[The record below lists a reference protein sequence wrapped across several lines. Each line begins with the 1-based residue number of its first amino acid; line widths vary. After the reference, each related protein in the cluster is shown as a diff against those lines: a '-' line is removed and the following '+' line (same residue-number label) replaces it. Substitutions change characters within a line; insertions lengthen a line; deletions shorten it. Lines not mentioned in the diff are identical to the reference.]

1 MVPHLSFVISHL
13 SKVQGPRRLSV
24 QSKLALT
31 DRNMELY
38 LMKRVSVYSLAIQRG
53 TYDLWIWLKVTSLSS
68 TTSVLNGGRISL
80 EISSFYSK
88 VFFSSKQQD
97 KLILAINLLISKPW
111 VILKNSAVSMT
122 STDMITS
129 LTSMTSRASLASK
142 YQKLYALDILSDFS
156 FIRNLS
162 GLNDLNSLNS
172 LSNLNGLHSLI
183 LSLDLQSLMFSS
195 ILAPK

>member
-1 MVPHLSFVISHL
+1 MFISNGHL
-13 SKVQGPRRLSV
+13 
-24 QSKLALT
+24 
-31 DRNMELY
+31 
-38 LMKRVSVYSLAIQRG
+38 

-68 TTSVLNGGRISL
+68 TTSVLKGGRISL

-129 LTSMTSRASLASK
+129 LTSMTSTASLASK

-172 LSNLNGLHSLI
+172 LSNLNDLHSLI